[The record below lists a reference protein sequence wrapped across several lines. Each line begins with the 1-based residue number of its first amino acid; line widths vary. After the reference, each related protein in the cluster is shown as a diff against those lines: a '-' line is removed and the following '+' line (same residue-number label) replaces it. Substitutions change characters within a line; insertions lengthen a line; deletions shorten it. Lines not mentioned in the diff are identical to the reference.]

1 MSTMLLLT
9 ACLLTPHQEVVR
21 PDLAGVITNEDGKP
35 VAGAT
40 VFIYTAA
47 PRKGTSVL

>member
-1 MSTMLLLT
+1 MSNMLLLT
-9 ACLLTPHQEVVR
+9 ACLVGPGWEDDR
-21 PDLAGVITNEDGKP
+21 PDLVGTIWNQSGEP

-47 PRKGTSVL
+47 PRTGTSVL

>member
-1 MSTMLLLT
+1 MPTILLLA
-9 ACLLTPHQEVVR
+9 ACWISALEDHR
-21 PDLAGVITNEDGKP
+21 PDLIGAIINEDGKP
-35 VAGAT
+35 IAEAT